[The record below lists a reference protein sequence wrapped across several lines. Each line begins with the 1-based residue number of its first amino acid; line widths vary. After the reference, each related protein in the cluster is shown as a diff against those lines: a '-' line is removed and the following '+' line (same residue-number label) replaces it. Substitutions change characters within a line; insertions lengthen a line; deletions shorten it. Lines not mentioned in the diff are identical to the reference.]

1 MSNSTS
7 DTEEKVRQHLRKR
20 NSMADP
26 HPRTQA
32 DKAAPQGHVAGTLH
46 IQNFGDEV
54 LLSLEYRLPW
64 QVALK
69 VLRILK
75 RARGS
80 QLEPDAMLAHVAEA
94 HVRDFVAV
102 RIIGALQRPLIDF

>member
-1 MSNSTS
+1 MP
-7 DTEEKVRQHLRKR
+7 
-20 NSMADP
+20 DP

-32 DKAAPQGHVAGTLH
+32 DKAAPQGHVADTLH

-69 VLRILK
+69 VLRVLK
-75 RARGS
+75 EAEVASSNRTPCSR
-80 QLEPDAMLAHVAEA
+80 ML
-94 HVRDFVAV
+94 R
-102 RIIGALQRPLIDF
+102 RLIGGISRPSAS